1 MNRSTFPSHARRPCP
16 GGGVLLAIFL
26 LGFSRLTLEATPRL
40 SEFMADNQS
49 TLADEDGDFG
59 DYLEIY
65 NPDLLPVD
73 LSGYTLTDDVANP
86 AKWTFPAQTLP
97 PGSHLLVWASG
108 KDRTIAGEPLHTNF
122 QLSREPGYL
131 ALSAPGQPAALTEF
145 APYPPQFTDRSY
157 GSSQPEIIR
166 ASLSAGDPCRWLVPT
181 GPLRGWTDAVFPD
194 QTWVNARSGL
204 GFDTF
209 TSGTTYHSLFGTGGD
224 LQAAL
229 FEKNATAFIRLPF
242 LLTDRR
248 ALSGVTFRIKCDDGY
263 LAYLNGTLIARR
275 YAPESPVWNS
285 AATALTD
292 DVDALLWETLEIP
305 KGTAALR
312 EGENLLAI
320 HALNGAPD
328 NPDLLLVP
336 ELTVRAYDISKPL
349 RTGYFLKPTPGAA
362 NGLAQDGFTA
372 DTKFSVDRGI
382 FSAPFSLTISCE
394 TPGSVIHYTTDS
406 SVPVPGSARVYRG
419 PLQISRTTIV
429 RALAE
434 TPSYHPSNVDTQ
446 SYLFPADIIRQSA
459 PAGYPTTWGI
469 ETNSTGGTSI
479 VSADYAMDQGIV
491 NAPEYA
497 PQIENSLKDSL
508 PVISIASEKGLF
520 FNPDGIYAN
529 GRDGSDEIPLSVELL
544 GPGWPR
550 DTQIDAGVRIHGG
563 NARSHPKKPLRL
575 YFRKAYGA
583 PEFRYPLF
591 PDSPVQSF
599 DQLILRPGGH
609 DGWAVPF
616 GNQTTLL
623 AWHATYVRDQ
633 FLRLTENAMGRLSPR
648 GRYVHLYLNGLYWG
662 VYDLHERANAD
673 YYSSH
678 LGGKPADWDVIH
690 HPTFVGE
697 NYSQV
702 DGDGEAWDQVLRL
715 ADAGV
720 QNSTGYDALAALV
733 DVDDYIDNLIVRI
746 WAGDYDWCSPMYM
759 KNGTTEAE
767 AGYFDNKNWYA
778 ARRSRGGP
786 GKFLFHV
793 WDAEMSMGTH
803 LMLNRG
809 LGNIPSWLSYYPP
822 QRIATFDSTRV
833 GSAGSVAW
841 PYAAL
846 RNYPPFRL
854 KFADHLQ
861 KHFFAGGRMTT
872 AANIA
877 RLESLTSQLELPLI
891 AESARWGDVNRFD
904 PFDLAF
910 TRNDHWKPE
919 ITWLRDTFM
928 ANRNAL
934 VLDQFKAIGL
944 YPGTDAPVT
953 TPPSGTVPAGT
964 PLTFTTTDTANTAI
978 YYTVDGTEPTSFTPF
993 VRNVLIEEGAPC
1005 LYWVPTS
1012 SIGTSWRDFNGPS
1025 NPSFWKSGFNGL
1037 GYDREPTYLTH
1048 FRTNLLS
1055 SMASQRASVYFR
1067 MEFNLASQA
1076 EINALTSL
1084 LLESKYDDG
1093 FIAAINGTVVQRVN
1107 APANETSTSVAT
1119 TLHDDASA
1127 VIFIPF
1133 NLNLS
1138 IVRPLL
1144 KTGRNVLAIQGLNQ
1158 SATSSDFLC
1167 TMRLIAQ
1174 TGGTLSPAPGASLYN
1189 GSQPP
1194 LLPGNVTVKARALRS
1209 SNWSALTESTYV
1221 TGVRATSRN
1230 IRLSKIHYHPA
1241 EPTPDE
1247 TAAGFLNESAFEYLE
1262 LYNLSPDTV
1271 DLSGC
1276 FFTNGISFNFDHHA
1290 TLRQIPP
1297 GGRLLLARDPAALAW
1312 RHGPGLPIAGAFTDN
1327 TGLSNSG
1334 ERLRLQ
1340 GWDGSTILDVTW
1352 QDNSPWPR
1360 AADGSG
1366 PALVFINPGGRGN
1379 PTSPLQWRASLAP
1392 GGSPGQSDTPTF
1404 AATFS
1409 STPANQPLDDPDQD
1423 GSPNLLEYATGTDP
1437 HNPADHPL
1445 LQITPGPGGGYTLT
1459 YPLNPEASATLLLEA
1474 AVTPAGPWLTDF
1486 SPTGTTSAEGSPR
1499 QQSWRPAL
1507 PQPTSPRF
1515 FRLRATLP

>member
-1 MNRSTFPSHARRPCP
+1 
-16 GGGVLLAIFL
+16 
-26 LGFSRLTLEATPRL
+26 LEAAPRL
-40 SEFMADNQS
+40 SEFMADNKS
-49 TLADEDGDFG
+49 TLADENGDFE

-65 NPDLLPVD
+65 NPDPAAVD
-73 LSGYTLTDDVANP
+73 LSGYTMTDEAGNP
-86 AKWTFPAQTLP
+86 AKWTFPAQTLA

-108 KDRTIAGEPLHTNF
+108 KNRTTPGQPLHTNF
-122 QLSREPGYL
+122 QINKETGYL
-131 ALSAPGQPAALTEF
+131 ALFAPGQPAALTEF
-145 APYPPQFTDRSY
+145 APYPPQVTDRSY
-157 GSSQPEIIR
+157 GSSQPEIVR
-166 ASLSAGDPCRWLVPT
+166 ASLNAGDACRWLVPS
-181 GPLRGWTDAVFPD
+181 GPLRGWTDTVFPD
-194 QTWVNARSGL
+194 QTWSPARTGL
-204 GFDTF
+204 GFDTATG
-209 TSGTTYHSLFGTGGD
+209 TSYREFFGANGD
-224 LQAAL
+224 LQSAM
-229 FEKNATAFIRLPF
+229 FEKNASVFVRLPF
-242 LLTDRR
+242 TLSDRN

-263 LAYLNGTLIARR
+263 IAYLNGTPIARR
-275 YAPESPVWNS
+275 YAPESAIWNS
-285 AATALTD
+285 AATAITD

-305 KGTAALR
+305 NGTAALR
-312 EGENLLAI
+312 DGNNVLAI

-328 NPDLLLVP
+328 NVDLLLVP
-336 ELTVRAYDISKPL
+336 ELSVRAYDTSRPL
-349 RTGYFLKPTPGAA
+349 RTGYFLHPTPGAA
-362 NGLAQDGFTA
+362 NALAQDGFTA
-372 DTKFSVDRGI
+372 DTKFSVDRGVY
-382 FSAPFSLTISCE
+382 SVPFALTISCE
-394 TPGSVIHYTTDS
+394 TLGAVIYYTTDS
-406 SVPVPGSARVYRG
+406 SVPVTGSSQVYTG
-419 PLQISRTTIV
+419 PLNISRTTIV
-429 RALAE
+429 RALAA
-434 TPSYHPSNVDTQ
+434 TPSYHPSNTDTQ
-446 SYLFPADIIRQSA
+446 SYLFPADIIRQGA

-469 ETNSTGGTSI
+469 ETNSTGGTSA
-479 VSADYAMDQGIV
+479 VPADYAMDQGIV

-497 PQIENSLKDSL
+497 SQIENSLKDNL
-508 PVISIASEKGLF
+508 PIISFASEKGLF

-529 GRDGSDEIPLSVELL
+529 GRDGSEEIPLSVELL
-544 GPGWPR
+544 GPGWPK

-563 NARSHPKKPLRL
+563 NARSHPKKPMRL
-575 YFRKAYGA
+575 YFRKDYGA

-609 DGWAVPF
+609 DGWSVPF
-616 GNQTTLL
+616 GNQSTLL

-648 GRYVHLYLNGLYWG
+648 GRYVHLYINGLYWG

-678 LGGKPADWDVIH
+678 LGGKPADWDVVH
-690 HPTFVGE
+690 HPSFVGE

-702 DGDGEAWDQVLRL
+702 DGDGEAWDQVLHL

-720 QNSTGYDALAALV
+720 QNSAGYDALAAMV
-733 DVDDYIDNLIVRI
+733 DIDDYIDNLIVRI
-746 WAGDYDWCSPMYM
+746 WAGDYDWCGPIYM
-759 KNGTTEAE
+759 KNGTAEAE

-778 ARRSRGGP
+778 ARRSRGSAP

-793 WDAEMSMGTH
+793 WDGEMSMGTH

-809 LGNIPSWLSYYPP
+809 LGNIPPWLSYYPP
-822 QRIATFDSTRV
+822 QRIANFDSTRV
-833 GSAGSVAW
+833 GTAGSVTWA
-841 PYAAL
+841 YAAL
-846 RNYPPFRL
+846 RNYPPFRQ

-861 KHFFAGGRMTT
+861 KHFFGGGRMTT

-934 VLDQFKAIGL
+934 VIDQFKAIGL

-953 TPPSGTVPAGT
+953 TPASGTVPAGT
-964 PLTFTTTDTANTAI
+964 PLTFTTSDTNNTAV
-978 YYTVDGTEPTSFTPF
+978 YYTVDGSEPTRFTPF
-993 VRNVLIEEGAPC
+993 VRNVLIEDGAPC
-1005 LYWVPTS
+1005 LYWVPTG
-1012 SIGTSWRDFNGPS
+1012 SIGTTWRDFNGPS
-1025 NPSFWKSGFNGL
+1025 NPTLWKTGTNGL
-1037 GYDREPTYLTH
+1037 GYDRETTYLTH
-1048 FRTNLLS
+1048 FRTDLLS

-1067 MEFNLASQA
+1067 MDFNLASQA
-1076 EINALTSL
+1076 EINDLTSL
-1084 LLESKYDDG
+1084 ILESKYDDG

-1107 APANETSTSVAT
+1107 APTVESSTSVAT
-1119 TLHDDASA
+1119 AGHDDASA

-1138 IVRPLL
+1138 TIRPLL

-1174 TGGTLSPAPGASLYN
+1174 TGGIISPAPGASMYN
-1189 GSQPP
+1189 ASQPP
-1194 LLPGNVTVKARALRS
+1194 VLPGNVTVKARAVRS

-1230 IRLSKIHYHPA
+1230 VRLSKIHYHPA
-1241 EPTPDE
+1241 DPTPDE

-1262 LYNLSPDTV
+1262 FYNLSPDTV

-1276 FFTNGISFNFDHHA
+1276 FFTNGLSFNFDTNA
-1290 TLRQIPP
+1290 TLHQIPP
-1297 GGRLLLARDPAALAW
+1297 GGRLLIARDPIALAW
-1312 RHGPGLPIAGAFTDN
+1312 RHGPGLPIAGAFAAN

-1340 GWDGSTILDVTW
+1340 AWDGSTIFDITW
-1352 QDNSPWPR
+1352 QDNLPWPP
-1360 AADGSG
+1360 APDGTG

-1379 PTSPLQWRASLAP
+1379 PASPLQWRASLTP
-1392 GGSPGQSDTPTF
+1392 GGSPGQSDVPSF
-1404 AATFS
+1404 AAAFN

-1423 GSPNLLEYATGTDP
+1423 GSSNLLEYATGTDP
-1437 HNPADHPL
+1437 HNPAEHPV
-1445 LQITPGPGGGYTLT
+1445 LQITPQPGGGYTLS
-1459 YPLNPEASATLLLEA
+1459 YPLNPDATATLMLEA
-1474 AVTPAGPWLTDF
+1474 ALTPAGPWFADF
-1486 SPTGTTSAEGSPR
+1486 NLAEITSGSPR
-1499 QQSWRPAL
+1499 QPTWHLDPTQPA
-1507 PQPTSPRF
+1507 SPRF